1 MNPIISPDQNIDDGL
16 RDDKEL
22 DNQDYGPEEEEDNVK
37 TKLVKNTDRRLHN
50 SKMMISKREAI
61 NDTDISENDEE
72 LAAPDLDEKE
82 ENSTEVTTGATGM

>member
-1 MNPIISPDQNIDDGL
+1 MKYYLLDQDIDDGL

-50 SKMMISKREAI
+50 SKDK
-61 NDTDISENDEE
+61 TF
-72 LAAPDLDEKE
+72 
-82 ENSTEVTTGATGM
+82 